1 MHSTIQEFKLD
12 SNNFLK
18 LLSAFNQDITQK
30 RYNDY
35 DEVLDYCKRS
45 ANPVGRLMLEL
56 FNVKDEKAFYYSDKI
71 CTALQLTNFLQDLVI
86 DFEKGR
92 IYLPQDMLGKHSI
105 PENDFR
111 ELKFSDDFRSLIKN
125 NAEEI
130 GKLFEEG
137 KQLIHYLS
145 GFFKLEIAWTI
156 MGGEK
161 ILQKIEKN
169 DYNVLTKRPKLNKLD
184 FILIFFRS
192 IIYVRSEK
200 HIQRK

>member
-1 MHSTIQEFKLD
+1 
-12 SNNFLK
+12 
-18 LLSAFNQDITQK
+18 
-30 RYNDY
+30 
-35 DEVLDYCKRS
+35 
-45 ANPVGRLMLEL
+45 MLEL